1 MGEKDIPITAF
12 FFLFTVIPFIFL
24 YLWKNMALSFQITKR
39 KKIKGRK
46 GKELNS
52 TWPILL
58 PISNDM
64 LKYHKN

>member
-1 MGEKDIPITAF
+1 
-12 FFLFTVIPFIFL
+12 
-24 YLWKNMALSFQITKR
+24 MALSFQITKK

-58 PISNDM
+58 PISNDI